1 MALAT
6 LSIDLQA
13 RLGSLETGMGRAQ
26 RVVEQSAQRMQASL
40 QAVSTAASGVLGGLA
55 GAATIGGLTQ
65 LFRSTVDGIDKLN
78 DLADVTGSTVEKI
91 SALEDVALRTGASV
105 DVVGDAMLK
114 LNKELADGKPDSPTA
129 QALRMIGLSAEE
141 LRDADPADAL
151 QQVAKALAG
160 YADDANKARLV
171 QEIFGKSV
179 REVGPF
185 LKDLAEAGQLNAK
198 VTSDQAR
205 EAERFNKHLYELT
218 ANSNALARS
227 VVGDL
232 LPALNGYLT
241 LLQQIRSGPGLFAAM
256 GEVLK
261 GNVFGSAQEALDSYS
276 AQIRKVDAQIA
287 AIKAD
292 TRPLVRMTAEGEVSK
307 LEAERARLSKFADA
321 YRNTVNAG
329 TAGGGRGSV
338 SQLPDK
344 KSVGR
349 LPVPGGKGADDKYRS
364 FTDYAMEIS
373 QAVGKMVEDSDVV
386 RIAKLN
392 DQLAKLNDLAALGLD
407 PQIVSDVRAMIV
419 AKLPKTAL
427 DSPAESFRRSEIS
440 STDETNTELAAVK
453 LARFND
459 ERERLNRLLEA
470 TPSAVLQGQRDDM
483 LALAAAL
490 ERGAITQE
498 QFTEAAQARLG
509 TLPKELERTKGI
521 AEELGMTFSSAFED
535 AIVGGKGLSD
545 VLKGLEQDI
554 LRIITRKMVTE
565 PLGNALSSMMGNMFG
580 GGGGGFNLGNIL
592 GNFFGGFFADGGRLQ
607 PGQWG
612 VVGENGPE
620 LAIGG
625 TSGQTIVPMRAASGG
640 GGNSITINVQAMPG
654 ASRASA
660 LQQGEIVGRQVQLAL
675 NRNG

>member
-1 MALAT
+1 MAIAT

-13 RLGSLETGMGRAQ
+13 RLAGLEAGMSRAQ

-40 QAVSTAASGVLGGLA
+40 QTVSAAASGVLGGLA

-78 DLADVTGSTVEKI
+78 DLADITGSTVERI
-91 SALEDVALRTGASV
+91 SALEDVALRTGASI

-129 QALRMIGLSAEE
+129 QALRLIGLSAEE
-141 LRDADPADAL
+141 LRNADPADAL
-151 QQVAKALAG
+151 QQVAKALAN

-185 LKDLAEAGQLNAK
+185 LKDLADAGQLNAK
-198 VTSDQAR
+198 VTSEQAR
-205 EAERFNKHLYELT
+205 EAERFNKHLSELRAAST
-218 ANSNALARS
+218 ALSRS

-232 LPALNGYLT
+232 LPALNAYLT
-241 LLQQIRSGPGLFAAM
+241 LVQQLRAGPGIFAAA
-256 GEVLK
+256 GEVLR
-261 GNVFGSAQEALDSYS
+261 GNVFNSAQEALDSYS

-292 TRPLVRMTAEGEVSK
+292 TRPLVRMTAEGEIAK
-307 LEAERARLSKFADA
+307 LEAERARLAKFADA
-321 YRNTVNAG
+321 YRNTLNAG
-329 TAGGGRGSV
+329 NAGGGRGTV
-338 SQLPDK
+338 SSLPEK
-344 KSVGR
+344 QSVGR
-349 LPVPGGKGADDKYRS
+349 LPVPGAKAAEDRARS

-373 QAVGKMVEDSDVV
+373 QALGKMVEDSDVV

-392 DQLAKLNDLAALGLD
+392 DQLAKLNELAAMGLD

-419 AKLPKTAL
+419 SKLPKTAL
-427 DSPAESFRRSEIS
+427 DSPTEAFRRAEIAG
-440 STDETNTELAAVK
+440 TNDANAELAAAN

-470 TPSAVLQGQRDDM
+470 TPSAVLQSQRDDM
-483 LALAAAL
+483 LALATAL
-490 ERGAITQE
+490 ERGAITQA

-509 TLPKELERTKGI
+509 TLPKDLERTKGI

-535 AIVGGKGLSD
+535 AIVGGKGLSG

-565 PLGNALSSMMGNMFG
+565 PLGNALSGMLGNAIGAG
-580 GGGGGFNLGNIL
+580 GGGNLFASLGNW
-592 GNFFGGFFADGGRLQ
+592 FAGFFADGGTLL

-612 VVGENGPE
+612 IVGEQGPE
-620 LAIGG
+620 LAYGG
-625 TSGQTIVPMRAASGG
+625 TSGQTIVPMRGSAGG
-640 GGNSITINVQAMPG
+640 GGHSITVNVQAMPG

-675 NRNG
+675 SRNG